1 MNPRGQLFKKR
12 PLYQIVGESGNA
24 QATAE
29 VALREATTPWALYR
43 VRRMYYG
50 KGKARRCV
58 ERLREFASKSAAF
71 EAVIERGQQ
80 GNLRIR
86 EMHGLSYAYVRE
98 REQAYPTTEE
108 YYVAT
113 LAVIDAK
120 ARHGMEQFDARWQK
134 MDDLYCGRDDLPLFS
149 NTGE

>member
-1 MNPRGQLFKKR
+1 MAEAMILEGLSLAMNPRGQLIKKR

-80 GNLRIR
+80 ENLRIR
-86 EMHGLSYAYVRE
+86 EIHDLCYALV
-98 REQAYPTTEE
+98 
-108 YYVAT
+108 
-113 LAVIDAK
+113 
-120 ARHGMEQFDARWQK
+120 
-134 MDDLYCGRDDLPLFS
+134 
-149 NTGE
+149 